1 MDSFTVNL
9 VGVRGV
15 GRSSLAQQLSVNF
28 IDDNFGIPEACLL
41 TIVVVDTL
49 PCLLYLYVLAEDYFD
64 NDRPGM
70 SIHLKEFHRKSI
82 EKGNGF
88 LLVYSVTSRATFE
101 RLEYFHQRIVHTKG
115 NIPRIIFVGNKSDR
129 NFSREVSKVG
139 GEQLAAQFGSSFIET
154 SAKTAQNVDAAF
166 ADLVRDFRAQKR
178 DEERNVVD
186 RKAERKK
193 RCIIL

>member
-28 IDDNFGIPEACLL
+28 IDDNLGVPEACLP

-49 PCLLYLYVLAEDYFD
+49 PCLLYVYVLDEDYFD
-64 NDRPGM
+64 DDRPE
-70 SIHLKEFHRKSI
+70 EFYRESI
-82 EKGNGF
+82 EKGDGF
-88 LLVYSVTSRATFE
+88 LLVYSITSRATFE
-101 RLEYFHQRIVHTKG
+101 RLEYFRQRIVHTKG
-115 NIPRIIFVGNKSDR
+115 NIPRIIFVGTKSDR
-129 NFSREVSKVG
+129 NFSREVSKME
-139 GEQLAAQFGSSFIET
+139 GEQLAARFGSSFIET

-166 ADLVRDFRAQKR
+166 ADLVRELRAQKR
-178 DEERNVVD
+178 DEEPNVVD